1 MTPLGA
7 GDSTSAASI
16 FVALDMQHPLVMSD
30 TLPTKDATLAEVTQ
44 FVAPRLAVSAI
55 DVRAIVDEAIE
66 DGVERPLV
74 DLNPLGRR
82 AGDSVRVTCGVEM
95 ALRLLCVWMEAIR
108 QTPIQSATRLAALR
122 HAVVAIYDVYDD
134 VRGCG
139 AVG

>member
-1 MTPLGA
+1 
-7 GDSTSAASI
+7 
-16 FVALDMQHPLVMSD
+16 MSD
-30 TLPTKDATLAEVTQ
+30 TLTTKDAALAEVTQ

-66 DGVERPLV
+66 DGVERPLL